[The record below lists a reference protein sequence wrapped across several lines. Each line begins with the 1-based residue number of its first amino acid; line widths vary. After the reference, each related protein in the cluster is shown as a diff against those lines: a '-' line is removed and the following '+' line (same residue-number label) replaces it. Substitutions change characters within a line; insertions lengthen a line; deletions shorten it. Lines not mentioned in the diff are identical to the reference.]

1 MDIKDYD
8 EATCETCLYRS
19 LPGSSKTCMRCLSKF
34 NKYGIKFEYFPQKLE
49 VRGAVAVPRD
59 FDVTGC
65 FIDQLREE
73 IVRKDRETKMKEMV
87 NTALLTPNELRRMLG
102 MEEVNKEEQPLYKE
116 GYEKGYD
123 KGYKDGYA
131 AGRESILKELG
142 IQQFQYDFLKAAFA
156 HCRKEKENAGSE
168 AE

>member
-8 EATCETCLYRS
+8 ETTCETCLYRS
-19 LPGSSKTCMRCLSKF
+19 LPGSSPTCMRCLSKF
-34 NKYGIKFEYFPQKLE
+34 NTCGIKIKYFPQKLE

-73 IVRKDRETKMKEMV
+73 LDRKAREATLKEMV
-87 NTALLTPNELRRMLG
+87 NTALLTPNKMRRMFG
-102 MEEVNKEEQPLYKE
+102 MEEVKEPALQKKEEPLYVE
-116 GYEKGYD
+116 
-123 KGYKDGYA
+123 GYKDGYA
-131 AGRESILKELG
+131 VGRESVLKELG

-156 HCRKEKENAGSE
+156 YCRKEKEDVSSE

>member
-1 MDIKDYD
+1 MDIKDYE
-8 EATCETCLYRS
+8 EANCETCLYRS

-34 NKYGIKFEYFPQKLE
+34 NTCGLKIEYFPQKLE

-116 GYEKGYD
+116 GYEKGY
-123 KGYKDGYA
+123 A
-131 AGRESILKELG
+131 AGRESVIAELG
-142 IQQFQYDFLKAAFA
+142 IQQFQYDFLKTVFTN
-156 HCRKEKENAGSE
+156 RKEEKDVSSE